1 MIIGAYQFEGSGN
14 ISNNF
19 ETMRNAIIQASLQ
32 NVRLLVFHE
41 CALTGYPPLKI
52 SNAKEIDYSLVAD
65 CMSNFQRLSEQYD
78 MFLAVGSTTKRESGI
93 YNSMQVFSPYGEKL
107 HSYDKRALWGWDC
120 ENFTKGYDTGIYE
133 IDGIKIGV
141 RICFEVRFPEYF
153 RELYKEHVDLCVVS
167 FCDVMDSDCIDR
179 YELIKSHLRTRA
191 VENVMTILSVNDISP
206 FQTAP
211 TAVIDIDGNVVKE
224 LERNINGLLVYDF
237 NIPQKHFAAQGRIV
251 VSNKLLNN

>member
-1 MIIGAYQFEGSGN
+1 MIIGAFQFAGSGD

-19 ETMRNAIIQASLQ
+19 EAMRNAIIQASSQ

-41 CALTGYPPLKI
+41 CALTGYPPLKT
-52 SNAKEIDYSLVAD
+52 SNAKEIDYCLVAD

-78 MFLAVGSTTKRESGI
+78 MFLAVGSTTKRENSI
-93 YNSMQVFSPYGEKL
+93 YNSMQVFFPYGEKL
-107 HSYDKRALWGWDC
+107 NPYDKRALWGWDC
-120 ENFTKGYDTGIYE
+120 ENFTEGKDNGIYD
-133 IDGIKIGV
+133 IDGFKIGV

-167 FCDVMDSDCIDR
+167 FCDVMDSDCTDR

-211 TAVIDIDGNVVKE
+211 TAVIDIDGNVVTE
-224 LERNINGLLVYDF
+224 LKRNIKGLLVYDF
-237 NIPQKHFAAQGRIV
+237 NIPQKHFAAQGRIA